1 MRADGLQVAG
11 RPDIPDGTSPASH
24 NEDHRKAVRDTLSS
38 GVALGLAARAGYLL
52 TRFLIPP
59 FVLAHIG
66 LEAYGLWATTFILVS
81 YVGISTLGMSNVYIK
96 YIAEYAARREFKRAN
111 QLLSTGLTIT
121 IPLCAA
127 IYIAL
132 HLSWSH
138 VASSLHIAPALQ
150 RDAHEVVLTVV
161 GIFLASISLSA
172 FRDAL
177 TGMQCMATVQGT
189 WVVAYLLETAVIVVL
204 VAAGRGIRGLSE
216 AFLVRTVFEIATA
229 MYFAFRRMPWL
240 RLSPRLSS
248 REALRTIWSFGG
260 ISQVSS
266 LVAIALSSIERALA
280 VPLIGLQAAGLL
292 DIAKKLPGMAAAI
305 PGAFSSSLLPA
316 ASFLH
321 SGLKGEAQGAAV
333 KKLYLKGARYMNLAA
348 GFICGPLATLPGP
361 MLAVWLGRA
370 YPGATLLMVVFAIS
384 MQTHMM
390 TGPGTSL
397 LKGLG
402 RPKEEFRY
410 CLPNILALLIALPL
424 ARLITGAWTS
434 VGIGVAVAAS
444 TLIAAVWFIRHA
456 NREFGIPAGQYAR
469 YVLWPGALPYL
480 AGLLFLWP
488 ATVLTA
494 GVSRWRGA
502 VALAFIGFAY
512 SSLLALVIDRFV
524 LDKGERLWFRAIAAS
539 KFEQIKG
546 RMAGLRDRATK
557 PLAAEEPAACSVS
570 RHREFNDDEGKVY
583 ESS

>member
-1 MRADGLQVAG
+1 MNTESLKAVGPAETLH
-11 RPDIPDGTSPASH
+11 GTTLPAH

-52 TRFLIPP
+52 TRFLVPP

-96 YIAEYAARREFKRAN
+96 YIAEYAARRDFGRAN

-121 IPLCAA
+121 VPLCTA
-127 IYIAL
+127 IYLAL

-138 VASSLHIAPALQ
+138 LVSLLHIAPALQ
-150 RDAHEVVLTVV
+150 RDAREVVLTVV

-177 TGMQCMATVQGT
+177 TGMQRMVTVQST
-189 WVVAYLLETAVIVVL
+189 WVAAYLLETALIVVL

-216 AFLVRTVFEIATA
+216 AFLARTVFEIATA
-229 MYFAFRRMPWL
+229 MYFAYRSMPWL

-260 ISQVSS
+260 VSQISS
-266 LVAIALSSIERALA
+266 LLAIALGSIERALA

-305 PGAFSSSLLPA
+305 PGAFSASLLPA

-321 SGLKGEAQGAAV
+321 SGLKGEAQRTAV
-333 KKLYLKGARYMNLAA
+333 AKLYLKGARYMNLAA
-348 GFICGPLATLPGP
+348 GFICGPLATIPGP
-361 MLAVWLGRA
+361 LLAVWLGRT
-370 YPGATLLMVVFAIS
+370 YPGVTLLMAVFAIS
-384 MQTHMM
+384 VQTHMM

-402 RPKEEFRY
+402 RPKEEFQY
-410 CLPNILALLIALPL
+410 CLPNVLAILIVLPAVRLIA
-424 ARLITGAWTS
+424 GAWTPT
-434 VGIGVAVAAS
+434 GIGVSVAAS
-444 TLIAAVWFIRHA
+444 TLIAALWFIRHA
-456 NREFGIPAGQYAR
+456 NREFGIPSARYAR
-469 YVLWPGALPYL
+469 YVFLPGALPYL

-488 ATVLTA
+488 ATALTT
-494 GVSRWRGA
+494 GVGRWRGA
-502 VALAFIGFAY
+502 AALAFIGLAY

-524 LDKGERLWFRAIAAS
+524 LDQGERLWFRAIAVA
-539 KFEQIKG
+539 KLKEIMGHVKNV
-546 RMAGLRDRATK
+546 RPRLENAETK
-557 PLAAEEPAACSVS
+557 C
-570 RHREFNDDEGKVY
+570 
-583 ESS
+583 